1 MKRTTEGIDP
11 KLIAQLVASAIAWV
25 LARYAGISLPPEAE
39 VGIAAVVGVLVG
51 YLAPAPKTTVV
62 PAAAN
67 QNVGGV

>member
-39 VGIAAVVGVLVG
+39 VGIAAVV
-51 YLAPAPKTTVV
+51 PKTTVV